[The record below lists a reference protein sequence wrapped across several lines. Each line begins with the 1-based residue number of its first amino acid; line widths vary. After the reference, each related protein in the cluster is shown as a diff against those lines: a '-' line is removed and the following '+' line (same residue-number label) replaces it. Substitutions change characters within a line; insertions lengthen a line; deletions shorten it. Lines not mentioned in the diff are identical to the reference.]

1 MVGVEIL
8 EPPSRGGAADAE
20 GLERP
25 LHPDDHLPW
34 LRAHIIEPAEGED
47 LLLKAGSAGFVASF
61 ERRLELDEQ
70 PRGDVR
76 AAADTAVA
84 TEGVGLREHLF
95 RADEERPVGAR
106 VTDDAGVGD
115 KRVEIAAGVL
125 EADDPLAVG
134 EAADELRPEDDL
146 HHLRHVVEKERQRE
160 ARLCE
165 EAREIGNALRAKELA
180 DRDAA
185 FEEASRH
192 SDMDAFADA
201 CGQMTR
207 EDWDADNDWLASA
220 GWGEM

>member
-1 MVGVEIL
+1 M
-8 EPPSRGGAADAE
+8 SSGG
-20 GLERP
+20 GKKYFFG
-25 LHPDDHLPW
+25 
-34 LRAHIIEPAEGED
+34 GEVD
-47 LLLKAGSAGFVASF
+47 MGSGAWYHGGMSNVHHNN
-61 ERRLELDEQ
+61 EDEHF
-70 PRGDVR
+70 PCSC
-76 AAADTAVA
+76 
-84 TEGVGLREHLF
+84 H
-95 RADEERPVGAR
+95 
-106 VTDDAGVGD
+106 
-115 KRVEIAAGVL
+115 
-125 EADDPLAVG
+125 
-134 EAADELRPEDDL
+134 RPEYAYTDSLCPECEDAA
-146 HHLRHVVEKERQRE
+146 ERQRE